1 MQRSR
6 HDQKR
11 CCRSVRFRVQQPGY
25 MVVASAAQ
33 DDALRVELFAMLEP
47 LLFRCK
53 DLFHEIDAD
62 GGGTVS
68 CEELL
73 AAFERKR
80 VAAPAEQVRQ
90 LFRLVDANGDG
101 HVEISEFMDEM
112 RRIKLAQ
119 RASLSGV
126 ERARRLRRA
135 SSKREQRRRELNLLA
150 TAAAKERVAD
160 APPQVRAHLRST
172 ADETAQS
179 SKLRRQQAAAWQAFE
194 RRRADELRWRR
205 SALSSSTRAPG
216 RFIDVDPSLRGVQT
230 AATWTTDLVAF
241 TEEHR
246 ETPASQQQQI
256 CSLLARDCPTS
267 QAAEIWE
274 QSVHVG
280 TNRSD
285 CQPMLRPEP
294 GLNPK
299 VTLEQRDIPPVVSVP
314 REAMQRHRPASAP
327 AATGGSKGGRRVGS
341 STSTSATDR
350 PGEDHRLEHDH
361 AESLVER
368 GDWHLE
374 NDDLHPGVQ
383 LDTGGRTVWIG
394 QLPHTCAQAP
404 HLLQAVLEQQFGT
417 VASLCARTKPGKH
430 KSWALVTFRNTKSAK
445 DAAAARIIDAPG
457 T

>member
-1 MQRSR
+1 
-6 HDQKR
+6 
-11 CCRSVRFRVQQPGY
+11 
-25 MVVASAAQ
+25 MVGASAAQ
-33 DDALRVELFAMLEP
+33 DDALRIELFAMLEP
-47 LLFRCK
+47 LLFRYK

-68 CEELL
+68 CDELL

-119 RASLSGV
+119 RATLSGV

-135 SSKREQRRRELNLLA
+135 SSKREQRRRALNLQA
-150 TAAAKERVAD
+150 AAAAKERAVD
-160 APPQVRAHLRST
+160 APQQVYEHLRST
-172 ADETAQS
+172 ADEIAKS
-179 SKLRRQQAAAWQAFE
+179 SKLHRQQAAAWQAFE
-194 RRRADELRWRR
+194 QRRADQLRWRR
-205 SALSSSTRAPG
+205 SALSSSTRGSG
-216 RFIDVDPSLRGVQT
+216 RFIDVDPSLRGVKT
-230 AATWTTDLVAF
+230 TATWTTNLVKF
-241 TEEHR
+241 VEEHR
-246 ETPASQQQQI
+246 ETPASPQQQVY
-256 CSLLARDCPTS
+256 SLLARDRPTS

-274 QSVHVG
+274 QSMYLG

-285 CQPMLRPEP
+285 YQPTLSPEP
-294 GLNPK
+294 ELKRKAN
-299 VTLEQRDIPPVVSVP
+299 LEQCDISSVVSVP
-314 REAMQRHRPASAP
+314 QEVMQRHRPASAP
-327 AATGGSKGGRRVGS
+327 AATFVSKGVRRVGP
-341 STSTSATDR
+341 STSSFATDR
-350 PGEDHRLEHDH
+350 SSEDHRLEHDH

-368 GDWHLE
+368 GEWHLE
-374 NDDLHPGVQ
+374 SDDVHPGVQ

-394 QLPHTCAQAP
+394 QLPHTCTQAP
-404 HLLQAVLEQQFGT
+404 HVLQAVLEQQFGT
-417 VASLCARTKPGKH
+417 VASLCVRTKPGKQ